1 MVKDHPAVAG
11 ERGTMKFLR
20 KLFCR
25 HMYSPKERV
34 SLQEGNIIH
43 DSTYIFIC
51 KKCGKVKAIST
62 HGIDEIASMAGEENE

>member
-1 MVKDHPAVAG
+1 MVKGQPAAVG
-11 ERGTMKFLR
+11 ERGIMKFLR

-25 HMYSPKERV
+25 HIYNAKERV
-34 SLQEGNIIH
+34 SLQEGDLVH

-62 HGIDEIASMAGEENE
+62 HGIDEIAGMAGEENE